1 MIGYSLR
8 IDLFLCGCGANMMKN
23 IYDMVVNQV
32 NPKCGLRV
40 ECVGNRRDNSQFLL
54 QLSRNIISLY
64 IIIKSS
70 FT

>member
-40 ECVGNRRDNSQFLL
+40 ECVRNRGGGHHDNQPCKKINK
-54 QLSRNIISLY
+54 NI
-64 IIIKSS
+64 
-70 FT
+70 FFVQNE